1 MSACADYQ
9 HYAATAFGE
18 SDRLA
23 DDAPNPPGAVR
34 GLYAEEEES
43 IADPGLFLC
52 LFESGE
58 VARGTV
64 SELWLSVGAGLLVR
78 NAVLSLRFFSQGA
91 QLFAHCAVSAWK
103 FSQGA
108 GSVAWALSFRRQR
121 C

>member
-1 MSACADYQ
+1 MSGRADYD
-9 HYAATAFGE
+9 HHAAAAFGGGG
-18 SDRLA
+18 DRLA
-23 DDAPNPPGAVR
+23 DAPNPPRAVR

-52 LFESGE
+52 LSESGE

-64 SELWLSVGAGLLVR
+64 SELWISVGAGLLVR
-78 NAVLSLRFFSQGA
+78 NAVLSLRFFSRGA
-91 QLFAHCAVSAWK
+91 QLFAHCAISAWK

-108 GSVAWALSFRRQR
+108 GSVAWALLSRRQR

>member
-1 MSACADYQ
+1 MSGRADYD

-52 LFESGE
+52 LSESGE
-58 VARGTV
+58 VARGTA
-64 SELWLSVGAGLLVR
+64 SELILSAGAALSAR
-78 NAVLSLRFFSQGA
+78 NAVSSVRFFSRGA
-91 QLFAHCAVSAWK
+91 QLFAHCAISALE

-108 GSVAWALSFRRQR
+108 GSVAWALLSRRQR